1 MTSLGLMPLHRAAG
15 HPAVD
20 ITYDALRK
28 RIQRDALP
36 PALARALERRGGR
49 WYFDR
54 QKLDQLQPGEAWL

>member
-1 MTSLGLMPLHRAAG
+1 MTISSLVPLQRAAG
-15 HPAVD
+15 HPAVG
-20 ITYDALRK
+20 ITYNALRK

-36 PALARALERRGGR
+36 PPLAQALEKRGGR